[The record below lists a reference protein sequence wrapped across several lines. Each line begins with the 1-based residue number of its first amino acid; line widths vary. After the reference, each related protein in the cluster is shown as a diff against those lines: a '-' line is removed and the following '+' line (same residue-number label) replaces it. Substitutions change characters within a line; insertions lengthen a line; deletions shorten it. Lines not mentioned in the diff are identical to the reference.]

1 MVSLPDLW
9 MLTESL
15 HSLNSM
21 KTISIDLG
29 GTRTKAGIVE
39 NGRIVA
45 STISQSNSLGN
56 FNSVIENLELQIKN
70 LIQDNHTSE
79 FAGIGIAMPGI
90 IDINKNQLLSVN
102 QKFAEAIGFDFSAW
116 AKRKWGLLLLLEND
130 ARAALMGEWQF
141 GSGMGYANICMM
153 TFGTGIGTTCL
164 LDGNILYGKHF
175 KAGILGGH
183 STIDVN
189 GDLCN
194 CGNIGCVES
203 LASGWRLKEIA
214 AKYPE
219 IDWPEKE
226 NIDFE
231 MLFKYY
237 RKGDVVAI
245 EIAKKCILYWAAGIV
260 NMVHAYDP
268 ELVILHGG
276 IMKSADIILPQIKKY
291 IEQYSWNAGR
301 DLEIVTSSSVDD
313 IALLGMHYKILEEH
327 E

>member
-1 MVSLPDLW
+1 
-9 MLTESL
+9 
-15 HSLNSM
+15 M
-21 KTISIDLG
+21 KTIAIDLG
-29 GTRTKAGIVE
+29 GTRMKVGIVE

-45 STISQSNSLGN
+45 STISQSNSLGD
-56 FNSVIENLELQIKN
+56 FSSVITNLEVQIEN
-70 LIQDNHTSE
+70 LIQDSHIAE
-79 FAGIGIAMPGI
+79 IAGIGIAMPGI

-102 QKFAEAIGFDFSAW
+102 QKFAEAIGFDFTSW
-116 AKRKWGLLLLLEND
+116 AEMKWGLTLFLEND

-141 GSGMGYANICMM
+141 GSGKGYENICMM

-164 LDGNILYGKHF
+164 MDGKILYGKHF

-203 LASGWRLKEIA
+203 LASGWKLKEIA

-219 IDWPEKE
+219 IDWPEME
-226 NIDFE
+226 SDDIDFE
-231 MLFKYY
+231 RLFNYY

-245 EIAKKCILYWAAGIV
+245 EIAKKCILSWAAGIV
-260 NMVHAYDP
+260 NMIHAYDP

-276 IMKSADIILPQIKKY
+276 IMNSADIILPEIKIY
-291 IEQYSWNAGR
+291 IEKYSWNAGR
-301 DLEIVTSSSVDD
+301 DMEIVTSSSPDD
-313 IALLGMHYKILEEH
+313 IALLGMHYKIIKEH